1 MSSETEEA
9 TIVKVETINA
19 KEHIKAI
26 QEQKTYL
33 DMQGTMDNVKKEF
46 SKMKV
51 TDEKTEA
58 NVLDKIKEIKVF
70 ATDMDD
76 YRKQLI
82 KEYYDVYKT
91 VNDYFNPKIKEIK
104 SLENDAKRNVL
115 APYYNE
121 QERVQ
126 REEEARIKKE
136 NDAKLEKFNKKVD
149 KVEEKGKSADHIP
162 TPVLRDIPTGHTTTV
177 TNNSKSTRVK
187 IKKWKIEDAD
197 SIPREFLMIDEK
209 KINRVFKD
217 ISIAGI
223 KVYEETQVKI
233 G

>member
-1 MSSETEEA
+1 MTERRSMPPETKSAGTMSNKFKKGDLVTF
-9 TIVKVETINA
+9 TDDRLPQLGL
-19 KEHIKAI
+19 IKSVLDP
-26 QEQKTYL
+26 KTYKWIA
-33 DMQGTMDNVKKEF
+33 GG
-46 SKMKV
+46 
-51 TDEKTEA
+51 
-58 NVLDKIKEIKVF
+58 
-70 ATDMDD
+70 
-76 YRKQLI
+76 